1 MHMDLMMIRTTVGP
15 QLLAK
20 ALLFKRVYTFI
31 TLRKKSEEECAD
43 ACITLT
49 DKRGGCF
56 SGMNPCCNV
65 DHLLLLS
72 LGTVQVVWVCD
83 GQ

>member
-20 ALLFKRVYTFI
+20 ALLFKRVCTFI
-31 TLRKKSEEECAD
+31 TLRKQSEEECED
-43 ACITLT
+43 TCITLT

-56 SGMNPCCNV
+56 TGMNPRCNV

-72 LGTVQVVWVCD
+72 LRAVQVVWVRD
-83 GQ
+83 G